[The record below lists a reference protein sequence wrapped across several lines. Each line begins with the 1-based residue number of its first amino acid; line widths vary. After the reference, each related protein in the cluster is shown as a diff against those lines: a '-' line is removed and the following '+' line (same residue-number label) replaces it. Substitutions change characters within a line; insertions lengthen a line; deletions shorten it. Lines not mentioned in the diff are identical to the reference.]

1 MVTIEKTLL
10 SVANQSYE
18 NIEHIIVDGNSK
30 DNTIDICKSY
40 SHISKILSEPDK
52 GVYDAFN
59 KGIKLATGDVIGFL
73 NADDTF
79 YNENSIQDIVDAFF
93 NNETDIVY
101 GNLDYLNEE
110 SKVISLEEEVEQN
123 FVLKSPTKGKIYRGS
138 NWNAYN
144 RESLGSIP
152 RSSENILFKDK
163 SQENKIAFSSQTGR
177 FNNRCESEKYAYP
190 GPGKYTE
197 SNFQEKLLKNPSHS
211 NKGYGGFI
219 STTDRFDSLREYYE
233 KYLPGPTDYKKDQ
246 LFIENKVKNSITK
259 ENFITFATR
268 FMQSLCVG

>member
-1 MVTIEKTLL
+1 MKVSIITISFNAMVTIEKTLL

-79 YNENSIQDIVDAFF
+79 YNENSIQDIVDAFS

-101 GNLDYLNEE
+101 GNLDYVNEE
-110 SKVISLEEEVEQN
+110 GKVIRNWISKPYEKGLVKKAWMPAHPSFYCKKKVYDRLGGYNESFKIAGDFELCLRFLEVNQVSSLYLNKKLIKMLVGGISN
-123 FVLKSPTKGKIYRGS
+123 SGLKSKWIIYIEQLRAFKINKIYI
-138 NWNAYN
+138 N
-144 RESLGSIP
+144 P
-152 RSSENILFKDK
+152 ILLFFFKSRK
-163 SQENKIAFSSQTGR
+163 L
-177 FNNRCESEKYAYP
+177 
-190 GPGKYTE
+190 TE
-197 SNFQEKLLKNPSHS
+197 FTILDVK
-211 NKGYGGFI
+211 
-219 STTDRFDSLREYYE
+219 R
-233 KYLPGPTDYKKDQ
+233 YL
-246 LFIENKVKNSITK
+246 
-259 ENFITFATR
+259 
-268 FMQSLCVG
+268 

>member
-79 YNENSIQDIVDAFF
+79 YNENSIQDIVDAFS

-101 GNLDYLNEE
+101 GNLDYVNEE
-110 SKVISLEEEVEQN
+110 SKVIRNWISRPYEKGLVKKAWMPAHPSFYCKKEVYDRLGGYNDSFKIAGDFELCLRFLEVNQVSSYYLN
-123 FVLKSPTKGKIYRGS
+123 KKLVKMLVGGISNSGLKSKWIIYKEELRALKI
-138 NWNAYN
+138 N
-144 RESLGSIP
+144 
-152 RSSENILFKDK
+152 NIIVNPLSFFLFKLK
-163 SQENKIAFSSQTGR
+163 KINQ
-177 FNNRCESEKYAYP
+177 Y
-190 GPGKYTE
+190 
-197 SNFQEKLLKNPSHS
+197 
-211 NKGYGGFI
+211 I
-219 STTDRFDSLREYYE
+219 S
-233 KYLPGPTDYKKDQ
+233 
-246 LFIENKVKNSITK
+246 
-259 ENFITFATR
+259 
-268 FMQSLCVG
+268 

>member
-1 MVTIEKTLL
+1 MKE
-10 SVANQSYE
+10 
-18 NIEHIIVDGNSK
+18 
-30 DNTIDICKSY
+30 
-40 SHISKILSEPDK
+40 
-52 GVYDAFN
+52 
-59 KGIKLATGDVIGFL
+59 
-73 NADDTF
+73 
-79 YNENSIQDIVDAFF
+79 
-93 NNETDIVY
+93 
-101 GNLDYLNEE
+101 NEE

-123 FVLKSPTKGKIYRGS
+123 FCLKSPPKGKLYRGS

-177 FNNRCESEKYAYP
+177 FNNRSESEKYAYP

-197 SNFQEKLLKNPSHS
+197 SNLQEKFAKNPSHS

-219 STTDRFDSLREYYE
+219 SNTDRFDSLREYYE

-246 LFIENKVKNSITK
+246 LFIENKYQTIRFT
-259 ENFITFATR
+259 ILRTR
-268 FMQSLCVG
+268 KIL

>member
-79 YNENSIQDIVDAFF
+79 YNENSIQDIVDAFS
-93 NNETDIVY
+93 NNEADIVY
-101 GNLDYLNEE
+101 GNLDYVNEE
-110 SKVISLEEEVEQN
+110 SKVIRNWISKPYEKGLVKKAWMPAHPSFYCKKEVYDRLGGYNDSFKIAGDFELCVRFLEINQVPSFYLN
-123 FVLKSPTKGKIYRGS
+123 KKLVKMLVGGISNSGLKSKWIIYKEELRAFKI
-138 NWNAYN
+138 NKINVN
-144 RESLGSIP
+144 P
-152 RSSENILFKDK
+152 ILF
-163 SQENKIAFSSQTGR
+163 F
-177 FNNRCESEKYAYP
+177 FY
-190 GPGKYTE
+190 
-197 SNFQEKLLKNPSHS
+197 KLKKLKQ
-211 NKGYGGFI
+211 FI
-219 STTDRFDSLREYYE
+219 
-233 KYLPGPTDYKKDQ
+233 
-246 LFIENKVKNSITK
+246 
-259 ENFITFATR
+259 
-268 FMQSLCVG
+268 